1 VRTHA
6 CSGHVIKSN
15 LTETHLQP
23 IFSPSGREKKI
34 KQSIAIAIAE
44 SYQQMSPTVVYIYT
58 SGTARVP
65 VKTVSVCCSRRQI
78 SGGGGMHAKLCRCFD
93 LSWCNGALLH
103 AKLKHTNKRP
113 SGNPVRIE
121 LNEDVQKK
129 VIQCS
134 THSCLVSKFHPKQ
147 NGSKN

>member
-1 VRTHA
+1 
-6 CSGHVIKSN
+6 
-15 LTETHLQP
+15 
-23 IFSPSGREKKI
+23 
-34 KQSIAIAIAE
+34 
-44 SYQQMSPTVVYIYT
+44 MSPTVVYIYT

-103 AKLKHTNKRP
+103 AKLNHTNKRP

-121 LNEDVQKK
+121 LNEDVQKTSYPVLHPLMSGFQIPPQTERIK
-129 VIQCS
+129 ELNKEKSPSSALRRIQITS
-134 THSCLVSKFHPKQ
+134 IYVGCLMH
-147 NGSKN
+147 